1 MHKKEND
8 KMNRS
13 ESKFHNTAV
22 KMQNALMALLEDRD
36 FSEISIMDVCRSAE
50 VNRSTFYAHYE
61 TMHDLL
67 EETYRA
73 LIEIFLAE
81 CSFGANVDLRD
92 IRNMKKDD
100 LNFCTPEYLVPYLNY
115 IKAHRTLYRAFVKN
129 ARSFE
134 TEKIDDML
142 IETICLPIY
151 ERHGV
156 TDKKLVTY
164 MQKFFLRG
172 IEAILHEWVGNNCA
186 DDVQFVCDVIM
197 SCIRN

>member
-1 MHKKEND
+1 MHQKEKD
-8 KMNRS
+8 KMSRS
-13 ESKFHNTAV
+13 EAKFRNTAA
-22 KMQNALMALLEDRD
+22 KMQDALMALLEDRD
-36 FSEISIMDVCRSAE
+36 FSEISIMDVCRSAG

-67 EETYRA
+67 DETYCA
-73 LIEIFLAE
+73 LIDIFLAE
-81 CSFGANVDLRD
+81 CSFGASMDFRD
-92 IRNMKKDD
+92 IRNMDKDD
-100 LNFCTPEYLVPYLNY
+100 LHFCTPEYLVPYLNY
-115 IKAHRTLYRAFVKN
+115 IKAHRAIYRAFVKN

-134 TEKIDDML
+134 TEKTDDRL

-156 TDKKLVTY
+156 TEKKLVTY

-186 DDVQFVCDVIM
+186 DDVQFVCDAIM
-197 SCIRN
+197 FCVRG